1 MAEFYKIGEVSKMC
15 NISIK
20 TLRYYEEFGLITPVS
35 VDRYTGYRHYNS
47 KNVETIYKIQFLKD
61 LGFSLKEIK
70 DFDET
75 QINEKIKDINEK
87 IEKLK
92 NSVKLM
98 DSLNKHKGEENI
110 MKPFINDPEAI
121 GKWKYVCSATS
132 KESYEK
138 GDSFVDKDAFFQEF
152 YFLPNGE
159 GYWGM
164 QRWTKGIVYDSG
176 NAFFKYNIEN
186 NLLFMEIYDENEQF
200 EILMVFEKENN
211 KEYTLDEISTKDN
224 IDMPFVLDEESLG
237 CWEAVDFIKFKDK
250 FNYTPKKDI
259 DDDLFL
265 KSLNIMANGNCFW
278 EFTSG
283 KTAKHQ
289 WTKNY
294 ILNIESSL
302 ASNYIIQTI
311 NNENYLIMDW
321 KSGDYVYGKFIAGCY
336 VFKKV
341 K

>member
-35 VDRYTGYRHYNS
+35 VDRYTGYRHYDS

-121 GKWKYVCSATS
+121 GKWKYVCSAID
-132 KESYEK
+132 KEAYEK
-138 GDSFVDKDAFFQEF
+138 GDTFEDQDVLMKEL

-159 GYWGM
+159 GYWIFD
-164 QRWTKGIVYDSG
+164 RWTKGTIYHFGGRVY
-176 NAFFKYNIEN
+176 NYTIKN
-186 NLLFMEIYDENEQF
+186 NLLFVTITNDDNED
-200 EILMVFEKENN
+200 L
-211 KEYTLDEISTKDN
+211 YTLVFTKVDN
-224 IDMPFVLDEESLG
+224 KLYTERELRKQDDTSLPFVLDKNAVGS
-237 CWEAVDFIKFKDK
+237 WEAVDYISINNK
-250 FNYTPKKDI
+250 FNYKPKKCERT
-259 DDDLFL
+259 LLL
-265 KSLNIMANGNCFW
+265 KSLTILENGDCFK
-278 EFTSG
+278 EYNNGDIT
-283 KTAKHQ
+283 KIK
-289 WTKNY
+289 WTKDY
-294 ILNIESSL
+294 ILDTDCKL
-302 ASNYIIQTI
+302 VSNFITTKI
-311 NNENYLIMDW
+311 NEETYLIKDW
-321 KSGDYVYGKFIAGCY
+321 KSGDYQYANEIFGCY